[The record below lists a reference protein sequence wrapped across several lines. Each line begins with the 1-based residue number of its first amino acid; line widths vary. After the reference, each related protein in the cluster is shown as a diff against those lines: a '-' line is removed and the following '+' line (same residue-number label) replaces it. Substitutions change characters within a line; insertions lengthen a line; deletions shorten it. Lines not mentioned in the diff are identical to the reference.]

1 VDASDYAVGM
11 VISQTDDHGN
21 EKPVAFASKKLN
33 KTQRGWS
40 TIEKESF
47 AAMWALQRYRHWL
60 FLADIV
66 IHSDHNPITY
76 LTEASPKSPKLM
88 RWALAIQ
95 GYNVKFSY
103 KPGKKNVAADCLSRP
118 GPAKDEEAE

>member
-1 VDASDYAVGM
+1 MRVTEVSPPA
-11 VISQTDDHGN
+11 I
-21 EKPVAFASKKLN
+21 
-33 KTQRGWS
+33 
-40 TIEKESF
+40 
-47 AAMWALQRYRHWL
+47 
-60 FLADIV
+60 LADIV

-118 GPAKDEEAE
+118 GPAKDEKAE